1 MKANVKCYLA
11 YICTSVLLAT
21 PLSIQAQST
30 HLDSW
35 SSLVQ
40 SKTSNPIV
48 IDTFMLQTF
57 QGRSIDNW
65 NYTVSGQKTI
75 EDITDLDVASFNAHG
90 TKALKLQKG
99 SAVSFKSFN
108 LAANVFDSAHIAIHR
123 CEFFAKGEQ
132 CAITFTREGQTNTVS
147 SKNSSEFKGLVI
159 TKNPTQ
165 VSISMPDTLSSTSYL
180 LIDSAMAYG
189 YNRQYTLFTGSGAW
203 ADNDRWSHLPAR
215 RSNTALVQGHLSLQ
229 DKRTTQTIQ
238 ISEGSLQI
246 ASTGTLHTNALT
258 LYDAKNSH
266 ASLTTFGQ
274 LEINNRLTVEKI
286 FPDKG
291 KWYFFSLPFD
301 LYADDIENFTFKD
314 NTETGSGD
322 YFYLQTYD
330 GQKRANGQPGW
341 RVVSASQTTDQPII
355 HKHQGYLIALD
366 AAASTTTMRF
376 HCPSEQI
383 PDGFGKS
390 VSLYLDV
397 ATGGNEGNNGWVL
410 CGNPLPA
417 PLPLRNIKST
427 DVLDGYIYLY
437 QKGAYQAYSL
447 DSDYAIAPYTAFFV
461 KASEATVLEVSAST
475 EAISSARLLA
485 CESPL
490 RASQEP
496 ENHPTSNQT
505 ILPTSEVRIIQ
516 EPHQIRIEQLP
527 EAGTATWFNAQGQII
542 QTAFVPSGSST
553 LRYPSS
559 SGFYLLHL
567 QAGSWKHVQ
576 KVSLRFANR

>member
-21 PLSIQAQST
+21 PLAIQAQST

-57 QGRSIDNW
+57 QEQSMDNW
-65 NYTVSGQKTI
+65 KYSVTGTASI
-75 EDITDLDVASFNAHG
+75 EDITELDASLKEHG

-99 SAVSFKSFN
+99 SAVRFNSFN
-108 LAANVFDSAHIAIHR
+108 LTANVFDSAHIAIHR
-123 CEFFAKGEQ
+123 CEFFAKDEK

-189 YNRQYTLFTGSGAW
+189 YNRQYKLFTGSGTW
-203 ADNDRWSHLPAR
+203 ADNDRCSNLPAR
-215 RSNTALVQGHLSLQ
+215 RSSTDLVQGHLSLQ
-229 DKRTTQTIQ
+229 DKRTTQAVQ

-258 LYDAKNSH
+258 LYDADNSH

-314 NTETGSGD
+314 DTETDNGN

-330 GQKRANGQPGW
+330 GLKRANGQPGW
-341 RVVSASQTTDQPII
+341 KVVSASQTTDQPII

-366 AAASTTTMRF
+366 AGASTTTMRF
-376 HCPSEQI
+376 HCPSKRI
-383 PDGFGKS
+383 PSEFGNSGSLS
-390 VSLYLDV
+390 VDV
-397 ATGGNEGNNGWVL
+397 AAGGNEANNGWVL

-417 PLPLRNIKST
+417 PLPLRNIEGT
-427 DVLDGYIYLY
+427 EGLDGYIYLY
-437 QKGAYQAYSL
+437 
-447 DSDYAIAPYTAFFV
+447 
-461 KASEATVLEVSAST
+461 
-475 EAISSARLLA
+475 
-485 CESPL
+485 
-490 RASQEP
+490 
-496 ENHPTSNQT
+496 
-505 ILPTSEVRIIQ
+505 
-516 EPHQIRIEQLP
+516 
-527 EAGTATWFNAQGQII
+527 
-542 QTAFVPSGSST
+542 
-553 LRYPSS
+553 
-559 SGFYLLHL
+559 
-567 QAGSWKHVQ
+567 
-576 KVSLRFANR
+576 

>member
-21 PLSIQAQST
+21 PSAIQAQST

-57 QGRSIDNW
+57 QGQSIDTW
-65 NYTVSGQKTI
+65 SYTVSGQTAI
-75 EDITDLDVASFNAHG
+75 EDITELDASLKEHG

-99 SAVSFKSFN
+99 AAVRFNSFN
-108 LAANVFDSAHIAIHR
+108 LIANVFDSAHIAIHR
-123 CEFFAKGEQ
+123 CEFFAKGEK
-132 CAITFTREGQTNTVS
+132 CAITFTREGQTNTKS

-165 VSISMPDTLSSTSYL
+165 VSLSMPDTLSSTSYL

-203 ADNDRWSHLPAR
+203 ADYDRWSHLPAR
-215 RSNTALVQGHLSLQ
+215 RSNTALIQGNLSLQ
-229 DKRTTQTIQ
+229 DKRTTQAVQ

-258 LYDAKNSH
+258 LYDTDNSH

-341 RVVSASQTTDQPII
+341 SVVSASQTTDQPII
-355 HKHQGYLIALD
+355 RKHQGYLIALD

-376 HCPSEQI
+376 HCPCEQI

-390 VSLYLDV
+390 VSLSLDV

-417 PLPLRNIKST
+417 PLPLRNIEGT

-437 QKGAYQAYSL
+437 QNGAYQAYTL

-461 KASEATVLEVSAST
+461 KASEETVLKVSAST
-475 EAISSARLLA
+475 EAVSSARLLA

-496 ENHPTSNQT
+496 ENHTTSNQT

-527 EAGTATWFNAQGQII
+527 ETGTATWFNAQGQII

-553 LRYPSS
+553 LRYPST

>member
-21 PLSIQAQST
+21 PLAIQAQST

-65 NYTVSGQKTI
+65 NYTVSGQKTV
-75 EDITDLDVASFNAHG
+75 EDITDLDVASLNAHG

-165 VSISMPDTLSSTSYL
+165 VSLSMPDTLSSTSYL

-258 LYDAKNSH
+258 LYDSENSH

-314 NTETGSGD
+314 NTETGNGD

-341 RVVSASQTTDQPII
+341 SVVSASQTTDQPII
-355 HKHQGYLIALD
+355 RKHQGYLIALD

-376 HCPSEQI
+376 HCPCEQI

-390 VSLYLDV
+390 VSLSLDV

-417 PLPLRNIKST
+417 PLPLRNIEGT

-437 QKGAYQAYSL
+437 QNGAYQAYTL

-461 KASEATVLEVSAST
+461 KASEETVLKVSAST
-475 EAISSARLLA
+475 EAVSSARLLA
-485 CESPL
+485 CESSL

>member
-1 MKANVKCYLA
+1 MKSDRKRTGLYLFAGVCFFISLSLRAQSLQPTNWSTLVNSTAN
-11 YICTSVLLAT
+11 
-21 PLSIQAQST
+21 LSIR
-30 HLDSW
+30 
-35 SSLVQ
+35 
-40 SKTSNPIV
+40 
-48 IDTFMLQTF
+48 DTFYLQTF
-57 QGRSIDNW
+57 QGQSIDTW
-65 NYTVSGQKTI
+65 NYTVSGQKSV
-75 EDITDLDVASFNAHG
+75 EDITDWDAASFNAHG

-99 SAVSFKSFN
+99 SAVSFNSFN
-108 LAANVFDSAHIAIHR
+108 LTANVFDSAHIAIHR
-123 CEFFAKGEQ
+123 CESFAKGEK
-132 CAITFTREGQTNTVS
+132 CAITFTREGETYTVS
-147 SKNSSEFKGLVI
+147 PKNSSKFNGLVI

-165 VSISMPDTLSSTSYL
+165 VSLSMPDTLSSTSYL

-189 YNRQYTLFTGSGAW
+189 YNRQYTLFTGSGTW

-215 RSNTALVQGHLSLQ
+215 RSNTALIQGNLSLQ
-229 DKRTTQTIQ
+229 DKRTTQAVQ

-258 LYDAKNSH
+258 LYDADNSH

-355 HKHQGYLIALD
+355 RKHQGYLIALD

-383 PDGFGKS
+383 PDEFGKNGSISLS
-390 VSLYLDV
+390 VS
-397 ATGGNEGNNGWVL
+397 TGGNEGNNGWVL

-417 PLPLRNIKST
+417 PLPLRNIEGT

-437 QKGAYQAYSL
+437 QNGAYQAYAL
-447 DSDYAIAPYTAFFV
+447 NSDYAIAPYTAFFV
-461 KASEATVLEVSAST
+461 KASEATVLKVSAST
-475 EAISSARLLA
+475 DAVPSARLLA

-490 RASQEP
+490 RAGQEP

-516 EPHQIRIEQLP
+516 ESNQLRIEQLP

-553 LRYPSS
+553 LRYPST